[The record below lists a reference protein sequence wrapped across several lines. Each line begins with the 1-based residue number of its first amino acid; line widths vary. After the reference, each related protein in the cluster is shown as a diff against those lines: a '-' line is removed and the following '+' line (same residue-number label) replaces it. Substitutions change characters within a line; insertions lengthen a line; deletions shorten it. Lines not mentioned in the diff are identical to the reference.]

1 MANANYLVSD
11 LVSEL
16 RIKNYDVDYQK
27 YTRNGINEERLVWHD
42 DSLETGIDLNISD
55 FISSYDFMSLD
66 AMVQLIIDEF
76 ERQREINKKFDK
88 EFVLDNIRI
97 ALRNPISDY
106 TVKKESLFKNV
117 QQYLCLFGTDTGIGP
132 NMEWEVL
139 VSDIFLKT
147 KGIAIDE
154 AWARAEKNN
163 RKKIYITTP
172 DCVYMSIDSNSKQKL
187 QALGQYAYEK
197 IEMYF
202 VTNDEF
208 VYGAAS
214 ILNTDALKEVLK
226 NAVDNMKPSF
236 LAKNHITTDALKDGG
251 ATRWQV
257 IFISKDKAI
266 LVPKN
271 ANELTRA
278 TLEIVMKNEQR
289 GLQKKDKISDEM
301 FEILL

>member
-1 MANANYLVSD
+1 
-11 LVSEL
+11 
-16 RIKNYDVDYQK
+16 
-27 YTRNGINEERLVWHD
+27 
-42 DSLETGIDLNISD
+42 
-55 FISSYDFMSLD
+55 
-66 AMVQLIIDEF
+66 
-76 ERQREINKKFDK
+76 
-88 EFVLDNIRI
+88 
-97 ALRNPISDY
+97 
-106 TVKKESLFKNV
+106 
-117 QQYLCLFGTDTGIGP
+117 
-132 NMEWEVL
+132 
-139 VSDIFLKT
+139 
-147 KGIAIDE
+147 
-154 AWARAEKNN
+154 
-163 RKKIYITTP
+163 
-172 DCVYMSIDSNSKQKL
+172 
-187 QALGQYAYEK
+187 
-197 IEMYF
+197 MYF

>member
-1 MANANYLVSD
+1 
-11 LVSEL
+11 
-16 RIKNYDVDYQK
+16 
-27 YTRNGINEERLVWHD
+27 
-42 DSLETGIDLNISD
+42 
-55 FISSYDFMSLD
+55 
-66 AMVQLIIDEF
+66 
-76 ERQREINKKFDK
+76 
-88 EFVLDNIRI
+88 
-97 ALRNPISDY
+97 
-106 TVKKESLFKNV
+106 
-117 QQYLCLFGTDTGIGP
+117 
-132 NMEWEVL
+132 
-139 VSDIFLKT
+139 
-147 KGIAIDE
+147 
-154 AWARAEKNN
+154 
-163 RKKIYITTP
+163 
-172 DCVYMSIDSNSKQKL
+172 MSIDSNSKQKL